1 MGKVSTGFSM
11 SLDGF
16 VAGPNDDTQHVF
28 AWMTRGDTDDTLTTG
43 ETAFE
48 LKIAAESVAMLE
60 DARNTIGAVVA
71 GRQLYE
77 LTQGWG
83 GHHPIGAPVVVVT
96 HRPPP
101 EWVQEH
107 WPVAFVTDGVA
118 SALERAKGIAGSP
131 ARKRWRL
138 PPRRWCSS
146 ARARDCLTKSTSTWS
161 PSCWVTV
168 SACSSTSRPPP
179 WNWKA
184 RKWERAVGLP
194 ISPTASKSKASRAG
208 DAVFLHEAHLRSLL
222 RKEVSL
228 CCNCSFLPGS
238 WQ

>member
-1 MGKVSTGFSM
+1 M

-28 AWMTRGDTDDTLTTG
+28 AWMTRGDTDYTLGTG

-71 GRQLYE
+71 GRRLYE

-96 HRPPP
+96 RQPSP

-107 WPVAFVTDGVA
+107 WPVTFVTDGVA
-118 SALERAKGIAGSP
+118 SALERAKEIAGE
-131 ARKRWRL
+131 
-138 PPRRWCSS
+138 
-146 ARARDCLTKSTSTWS
+146 
-161 PSCWVTV
+161 
-168 SACSSTSRPPP
+168 
-179 WNWKA
+179 KA
-184 RKWERAVGLP
+184 VAVA
-194 ISPTASKSKASRAG
+194 SPTLVQQCLGAG
-208 DAVFLHEAHLRSLL
+208 LLDEIHIDLVPVLLGDGVRLFDHLKTAPIELESPQVGEGRGVTHFTY
-222 RKEVSL
+222 RVKK
-228 CCNCSFLPGS
+228 
-238 WQ
+238 